1 MSTEFEVLQEE
12 HAAQGELI
20 ASLQKIIRIQE
31 GQWAEMQK
39 AHTLEID
46 KMRCEVA
53 RLRRVDVAAQQP
65 FSWLVFIGGCWTRK
79 QLRQIWPFKI
89 WYQR

>member
-1 MSTEFEVLQEE
+1 MSTQFEDLQEE

-20 ASLQKIIRIQE
+20 GTLQKIIRIQE

-39 AHTLEID
+39 LHTLEVD
-46 KMRCEVA
+46 KVRCELA

-65 FSWLVFIGGCWTRK
+65 FSWLVFIGGSWTRK
-79 QLRQIWPFKI
+79 QLRQIWPFNLI
-89 WYQR
+89 WR